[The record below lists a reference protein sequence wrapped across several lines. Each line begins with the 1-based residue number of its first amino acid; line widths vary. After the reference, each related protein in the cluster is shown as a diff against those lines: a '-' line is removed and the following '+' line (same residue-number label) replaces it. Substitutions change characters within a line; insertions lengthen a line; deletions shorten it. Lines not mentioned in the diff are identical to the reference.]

1 MSYVPQT
8 SEHVKITSVSNGSD
22 TYDIKIPKGSFVSA
36 VNVLNKAKF
45 TTATANIKVGT
56 TGKTGGAAAADNYYK
71 AAAIDV
77 GNSSTPGMYVGLSTM
92 DAAKMM
98 EPVAADQIV
107 RFTVTGGAGNTAGV
121 VYVWVEYR
129 FDENIYPTQLV

>member
-1 MSYVPQT
+1 MKSDKMQMSYVPQT
-8 SEHVKITSVSNGSD
+8 SEHVKITSVKNGSD

-56 TGKTGGAAAADNYYK
+56 AADDDYYK

-77 GNSSTPGMYVGLSTM
+77 GNSSTPGMYVGLNTM

-107 RFTVTGGAGNTAGV
+107 RFTVTGGASNTAGV

>member
-22 TYDIKIPKGSFVSA
+22 KYDIKIPKGSFVSA

-56 TGKTGGAAAADNYYK
+56 AADDDYYK

-77 GNSSTPGMYVGLSTM
+77 GNSSTPGMYVGLNTM

-107 RFTVTGGAGNTAGV
+107 RFTVTGGAANTAGV

>member
-1 MSYVPQT
+1 MKSDKMQMSYVPQT

-22 TYDIKIPKGSFVSA
+22 KYDIKIPKGSFVSA

-56 TGKTGGAAAADNYYK
+56 AADDDYYK

-77 GNSSTPGMYVGLSTM
+77 GNSSTPGMYVGLNTM

-107 RFTVTGGAGNTAGV
+107 RFTVTGGAANTAGV